1 MHDMTSTTHDAASAL
16 RYVIGLLA
24 IMLLVSCTSKQEFL
38 LDSDVPA
45 PAGMDNRETS
55 GISRKQDL
63 LIGIDSVFA
72 GRVIDARASLDA
84 LKVRFTQNGWVLDRS
99 SGNTVLATGVFE
111 KTDRRCRVR
120 VLKNELDPAM
130 SRISYLVSEITASD
144 KEGSRSDDG

>member
-1 MHDMTSTTHDAASAL
+1 MTSTTHDAASAL